1 MYYGLQNVPVTNL
14 LEDAYTRNDAIKGDK
29 IYCDYFLENGNF
41 LKLEELTLGYKIP
54 LPDNKWIQSL
64 RCYFSVNNVFTLTGY
79 TGGDPANIN
88 VNGVE
93 PGIETTSIYPV
104 ARTSRWD
111 YPSNSKDLHC
121 KPGCSNTTR
130 KALSGKPV
138 VNIYFVRKASA
149 KGTT

>member
-64 RCYFSVNNVFTLTGY
+64 RSYFSVNNVFTLTGY

-104 ARTSRWD
+104 ARTFT
-111 YPSNSKDLHC
+111 L
-121 KPGCSNTTR
+121 G
-130 KALSGKPV
+130 LSV
-138 VNIYFVRKASA
+138 QF
-149 KGTT
+149 

>member
-1 MYYGLQNVPVTNL
+1 MRSVSNRPESSKSIYRT
-14 LEDAYTRNDAIKGDK
+14 TRFQVVITEVIRLKATGTGAKSRIM
-29 IYCDYFLENGNF
+29 IFLS
-41 LKLEELTLGYKIP
+41 P

-104 ARTSRWD
+104 ARTFT
-111 YPSNSKDLHC
+111 L
-121 KPGCSNTTR
+121 G
-130 KALSGKPV
+130 LSV
-138 VNIYFVRKASA
+138 QF
-149 KGTT
+149 

>member
-1 MYYGLQNVPVTNL
+1 MRPDDSRFGKKSRLRISLYHPLSGC
-14 LEDAYTRNDAIKGDK
+14 YTEVIRLKATGTGAKSRIM
-29 IYCDYFLENGNF
+29 IFLS
-41 LKLEELTLGYKIP
+41 P

-104 ARTSRWD
+104 ARTFT
-111 YPSNSKDLHC
+111 L
-121 KPGCSNTTR
+121 G
-130 KALSGKPV
+130 LSV
-138 VNIYFVRKASA
+138 QF
-149 KGTT
+149 

>member
-1 MYYGLQNVPVTNL
+1 MYLH
-14 LEDAYTRNDAIKGDK
+14 
-29 IYCDYFLENGNF
+29 
-41 LKLEELTLGYKIP
+41 
-54 LPDNKWIQSL
+54 LP
-64 RCYFSVNNVFTLTGY
+64 GY

-104 ARTSRWD
+104 ARTFTLGIIRPILKTSTASR
-111 YPSNSKDLHC
+111 
-121 KPGCSNTTR
+121 GCSNTTR

-138 VNIYFVRKASA
+138 VYIYFVRKASA

>member
-1 MYYGLQNVPVTNL
+1 MRPDDSRFGKKSRLRISLY
-14 LEDAYTRNDAIKGDK
+14 RIM
-29 IYCDYFLENGNF
+29 IFLS
-41 LKLEELTLGYKIP
+41 P

-104 ARTSRWD
+104 ARTFT
-111 YPSNSKDLHC
+111 L
-121 KPGCSNTTR
+121 G
-130 KALSGKPV
+130 LSV
-138 VNIYFVRKASA
+138 QF
-149 KGTT
+149 